1 MVIRIILFV
10 LGIVFYLKGCGYT
23 SLGGWLVCA
32 VIVFGLFCRKRQYA
46 FFFLGG
52 VVWVMAWGVWQGGRE
67 LSTQLEGRDINIV
80 GVVCGLPKSDQRRTK
95 FDLSVIHSESGPLP
109 EKIRLNWYGPPK
121 VIRAGQQWQLTVRL
135 KKPHGYANPG
145 GFDYEQWLFT
155 QGIGA
160 TGYVR
165 SKPTALFIGT
175 SGYNFSSAD
184 LRQYFHTLLT
194 KQIGHSPYYG
204 IYEALVIGY
213 KANVTQEQ
221 WQLFKNTGTIHLMVI
236 SGLHIGLI
244 ASIAYFITLK
254 GLTFSKGLQ
263 VSPPQVAALVTI
275 AVSSLY
281 AALAGFTVP
290 TQRALIM
297 LVVMMLSI
305 IWQRHSRPIAVLLL
319 ALLVVVLVNPYTIL
333 SPGLWL
339 SFLAVGLIQY
349 VVTARLKPTG
359 YLLSAVKVHAI
370 LMIGLMPLLIAFFQ
384 QFSVLSPV
392 ANFFAVPLVTFWIV
406 PLLLLAVIT
415 SLFSDSLG
423 VFVFKIVELGFD
435 VLLGGLSVLAH
446 LDFSVASVANSNPI
460 TWLLAIL
467 GAMILMMP
475 RGLQGRWLGVVLLA
489 PILFVASEQ
498 TERGEYKLTL
508 LDVGQGLSAVVQ
520 TANHVLIYDAGARFS
535 SGDMGKRVI
544 VPFLRF
550 NNIKTIDV
558 LMVSHSD
565 NDHIGGVQSII
576 KAMDV
581 NEVIT
586 SEPQAL
592 PLLKPSLCQQGQQ
605 WQWDG
610 VTFSILSPDDKR
622 FRAQNDNS
630 CVLKVSSSSGTVL
643 LPGDIELPREV
654 FLTNRLKAEL
664 KADVL
669 IAPHHGSNTSSS
681 ETFLAAVSPRWVL
694 IPAGYRNRFNL
705 PRSEVLERYKHYRIE
720 AFNVSDTGALTVNF
734 QTNRLRL
741 SAYREHKNRCY

>member
-10 LGIVFYLKGCGYT
+10 LGIAFYLKGCSYNPLVGWFVY
-23 SLGGWLVCA
+23 SLI
-32 VIVFGLFCRKRQYA
+32 VIGLFSRNRQYA

-52 VVWVMAWGVWQGGRE
+52 MTWVLAWGLWQGNGE
-67 LSTQLEGRDINIV
+67 LSTQLEGRDINVV
-80 GVVCGLPKSDQRRTK
+80 GVIYGLPISDQRRVK
-95 FDLSVIHSESGPLP
+95 FDLRVIRSEIGPLP
-109 EKIRLNWYGPPK
+109 EKIRLNWYSPPK
-121 VIRAGQQWQLTVRL
+121 VIRAGQKWLLTVRL

-145 GFDYEQWLFT
+145 GFDYEQWLLT

-160 TGYVR
+160 SGYVR
-165 SKPTALFIGT
+165 SDPTALLIGT
-175 SGYNFSSAD
+175 SDYNFSSAD
-184 LRQYFHTLLT
+184 WRQYFHALLT

-204 IYEALVIGY
+204 VSEALVIGY
-213 KANVTQEQ
+213 KANVTKTQ

-244 ASIAYFITLK
+244 ATIAYFMTLK
-254 GLTFSKGLQ
+254 GLTLIKGLQ
-263 VSPPQVAALVTI
+263 VAPPQVAAMVTI
-275 AVSSLY
+275 AVSSFY

-319 ALLVVVLVNPYTIL
+319 ALLVVVMVNPYTIL
-333 SPGLWL
+333 SSGLWL

-359 YLLSAVKVHAI
+359 YLLSTVKVHVI
-370 LMIGLMPLLIAFFQ
+370 LTIGLMPLLIAFFQ
-384 QFSVLSPV
+384 QFSVLSPL
-392 ANFFAVPLVTFWIV
+392 ANFIAVPLVTFWIV
-406 PLLLLAVIT
+406 PLLLLAVMM
-415 SLFSDSLG
+415 SLVSDGLG
-423 VFVFKIVELGFD
+423 MFVFEMVELGFD
-435 VLLGGLSVLAH
+435 VLLGGLSILAH
-446 LDFSVASVANSNPI
+446 RDFSVVYVANSNPVA
-460 TWLLAIL
+460 WLLAIL

-475 RGLQGRWLGVVLLA
+475 RGLSSRWLGVVLLG
-489 PILFVASEQ
+489 PILFVVPEK
-498 TERGEYKLTL
+498 TERGAFKLTL

-535 SGDMGKRVI
+535 TGDMGERVI

-550 NNIKTIDV
+550 NNINAIDV

-565 NDHIGGVQSII
+565 NDHLGGVQSII
-576 KAMDV
+576 EAMTV
-581 NEVIT
+581 SEVIT

-592 PLLKPSLCQQGQQ
+592 LSLKPSLCQQGQQ

-610 VTFSILSPDDKR
+610 VTFSILSPGGKKFKAR
-622 FRAQNDNS
+622 NDNS

-654 FLTNRLKAEL
+654 FLTNRLKAAL

-681 ETFLAAVSPRWVL
+681 EAFLAAVSPRWVL
-694 IPAGYRNRFNL
+694 IPAGYRNRYKL
-705 PRSEVLERYKHYRIE
+705 PRSEVLERYKRYRIE
-720 AFNVSDTGALTVNF
+720 AFNVSDTGALTVDF
-734 QTNRLRL
+734 KKKSLRL
-741 SAYREHKNRCY
+741 SAYRENKKRCY